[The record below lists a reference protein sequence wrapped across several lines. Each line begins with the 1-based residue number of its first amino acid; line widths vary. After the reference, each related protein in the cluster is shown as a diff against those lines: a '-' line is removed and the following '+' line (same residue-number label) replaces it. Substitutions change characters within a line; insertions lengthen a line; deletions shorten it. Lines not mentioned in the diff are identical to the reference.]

1 MSKTQQRLLTWTLT
15 LRKTEE
21 DQSLVWTMTERTL
34 LLLYFCSPSSHWG
47 GGYTLWN
54 SVEKRCDPDMRT
66 IPILVDTGHS
76 QSVISCATHVGFV
89 LLLLSSSSPVGEYV
103 NTTFI
108 VHWLEHK
115 SELWRVYLWIKYQ
128 YLTLVFQIQLF
139 FVFFFKTQL
148 DSVVDFRQTHLV
160 SRSLRS
166 FTALDSRLSWG
177 PCIASMDLRRSLWS
191 ICAVVALVL
200 ILSE

>member
-1 MSKTQQRLLTWTLT
+1 
-15 LRKTEE
+15 
-21 DQSLVWTMTERTL
+21 MTERTL

-76 QSVISCATHVGFV
+76 QSVISCTTHVGFV

-108 VHWLEHK
+108 VH
-115 SELWRVYLWIKYQ
+115 
-128 YLTLVFQIQLF
+128 
-139 FVFFFKTQL
+139 
-148 DSVVDFRQTHLV
+148 
-160 SRSLRS
+160 
-166 FTALDSRLSWG
+166 
-177 PCIASMDLRRSLWS
+177 
-191 ICAVVALVL
+191 
-200 ILSE
+200 